1 MRVLKAGVVS
11 LRQPYKI
18 SLLNVYDIMFYQ
30 VAIAD
35 LDVASY
41 DADILIFVLPYQFV
55 RDVCIKLQGKVKP
68 TALAVSLIKVCN
80 LMLLIVCVILCDST
94 HFRRW

>member
-1 MRVLKAGVVS
+1 
-11 LRQPYKI
+11 
-18 SLLNVYDIMFYQ
+18 

-35 LDVASY
+35 LDVASF

-80 LMLLIVCVILCDST
+80 LLLQSILI
-94 HFRRW
+94 